1 MNGLRPVRPSRPDR
15 PHSHCDEHRRAFA
28 DEHRRAGPAARS
40 DRTGSRL

>member
-15 PHSHCDEHRRAFA
+15 PHSHCDEHRRASA
-28 DEHRRAGPAARS
+28 DEHRRAGPAART

>member
-15 PHSHCDEHRRAFA
+15 PHSHCDEHRRASA

>member
-15 PHSHCDEHRRAFA
+15 PHSHCDEHRRASA

-40 DRTGSRL
+40 DRTGSPL